1 MDSQIVSVPR
11 QGPSG
16 LHNTMPGKPPLGLQ
30 YAALKKG
37 PSPMSVPGSKTNLSG
52 ERGVKYCLPGFN
64 SELTLR
70 SPPVPNAN
78 SYVVSQGYA
87 RGQQKGLAY
96 QEQYQLDNPYLIP
109 PNNFASSMKSRI
121 PYPK

>member
-16 LHNTMPGKPPLGLQ
+16 LHNPMPGKPTLGLQ
-30 YAALKKG
+30 YGALQKG
-37 PSPMSVPGSKTNLSG
+37 PGPMSVIGTRPNLSG
-52 ERGVKYCLPGFN
+52 ERGVKYCLPGYN
-64 SELTLR
+64 SEMMLR
-70 SPPVPNAN
+70 QPPVPNAN

-96 QEQYQLDNPYLIP
+96 QEQYQLDN
-109 PNNFASSMKSRI
+109 
-121 PYPK
+121 

>member
-16 LHNTMPGKPPLGLQ
+16 LHNPMPGKPPLGLQ
-30 YAALKKG
+30 YGALKKG
-37 PSPMSVPGSKTNLSG
+37 PGPMSVPGSKTNLSG
-52 ERGVKYCLPGFN
+52 ERGVKPCLNGYN
-64 SELTLR
+64 SEMMLR
-70 SPPVPNAN
+70 QPPVPNAN

-87 RGQQKGLAY
+87 RGQPKGLAY

-109 PNNFASSMKSRI
+109 PNNFVPSLKSRI
-121 PYPK
+121 AYPQ